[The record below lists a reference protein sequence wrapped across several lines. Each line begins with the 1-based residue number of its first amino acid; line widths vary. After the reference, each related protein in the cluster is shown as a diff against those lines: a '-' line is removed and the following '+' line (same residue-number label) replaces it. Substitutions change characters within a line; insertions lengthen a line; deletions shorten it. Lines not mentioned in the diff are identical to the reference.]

1 MLAFEVGRWDPI
13 LSGKGDLEG
22 LVDLLKGMVVD
33 ARF

>member
-13 LSGKGDLEG
+13 LSMGKEM
-22 LVDLLKGMVVD
+22 LKGMVVD